1 MGALKQIFG
10 SKPEVPVLPGLTL
23 PEEQQKA
30 IQANIAAA
38 PGASELARLSQEQ
51 IRDMM
56 RFAIPGFDASVKQ
69 ASGNIFDLLQG
80 KIPGDVAAMTRIGSA
95 GKSLAGGYAS
105 GRPGS
110 MGSNLEARDLGLTSL
125 GLTQQGLNSMESWL
139 GSMERLYSPSQALYS
154 SMFITP
160 QQEFA
165 ASTQERD
172 LQFQRS
178 WLINQIQA
186 MPDPVMRG
194 LHDTTMEIIGDVAS
208 IYGGGNN
215 VSQRY
220 TDTGGAAGNAGRGG
234 GFGGGSG
241 GAGDSYNI
249 WGWGG
254 GNSGSG
260 AMGGGTGAL
269 GGGGKNPLGDFV

>member
-1 MGALKQIFG
+1 MGFLQDLYG
-10 SKPEVPVLPGLTL
+10 RKPVVPELPGLTL

-30 IQANIAAA
+30 LDANISAA
-38 PGASELARLSQEQ
+38 PKAAELARLSQEQ

-125 GLTQQGLNSMESWL
+125 GLTQQGLSSMESWL
-139 GSMERLYSPSQALYS
+139 GAMERLYSPSQALYS

-178 WLINQIQA
+178 WLSNQVQA
-186 MPDPVMRG
+186 MPDPTIRG
-194 LHDTTMEIIGDVAS
+194 LYDTTMEIVSDVLGAYS
-208 IYGGGNN
+208 GGGSHQSYQPN
-215 VSQRY
+215 Y
-220 TDTGGAAGNAGRGG
+220 GKGGGG

-254 GNSGSG
+254 GSSS
-260 AMGGGTGAL
+260 GGGSNGSPL
-269 GGGGKNPLGDFV
+269 GGRGDLGDFPVGAM